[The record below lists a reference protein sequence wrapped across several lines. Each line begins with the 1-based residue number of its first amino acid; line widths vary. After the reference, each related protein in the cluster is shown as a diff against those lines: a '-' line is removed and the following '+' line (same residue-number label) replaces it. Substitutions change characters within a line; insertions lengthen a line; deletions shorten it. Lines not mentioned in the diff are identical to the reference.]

1 MHRKNSFLKILA
13 ASFSSFILF
22 ASCQQTLPEL
32 IQSNYSVIFDYSE
45 EKVENPEARLSI
57 FMQSE
62 SDVRRYQHIKITS
75 QETGYIWDFD
85 EIAMIKNDDRQW
97 AGNTNLKVP
106 ENQIIPKGLYEIV
119 YYNADEENEKIQMH
133 INYDSSI
140 YDKTYDE
147 IEDYMTKKSAV
158 KNIAIYDE
166 SEILLYYGE
175 RNDGLKTVRDI
186 WNAYSNADT
195 YQDIWCL
202 PGNTEICIMKV
213 QKVELENKENKE
225 SKDTKD

>member
-1 MHRKNSFLKILA
+1 MHRKKSFLKILV
-13 ASFSSFILF
+13 ASFSFFILF

-45 EKVENPEARLSI
+45 EDAENPDSRLSI
-57 FMQSE
+57 FMQSD
-62 SDVRRYQHIKITS
+62 SDVRRYQHIKVTS

-85 EIAMIKNDDRQW
+85 EISLIKNESSQW
-97 AGNTNLKVP
+97 AGNTNLKAP
-106 ENQIIPKGLYEIV
+106 ENQIIPKGLYEII

-140 YDKTYDE
+140 YEKTYDE

-166 SEILLYYGE
+166 SGILLYYGE
-175 RNDGLKTVRDI
+175 RNEGLKTVRDI
-186 WNAYSNADT
+186 WNVYSNADT

-202 PGNTEICIMKV
+202 PGNTVICIMKV
-213 QKVELENKENKE
+213 QKVELENLENKE
-225 SKDTKD
+225 EQLKD